1 MAQDSKL
8 SEELLHFLEKQLD
21 DLTWVDP
28 DEIPNIDLYMDQVTT
43 FMEDHLGALRR
54 TENEK
59 ILTKTMI
66 NNYAKNRLL
75 PPPKRKKYSKDHL
88 ILLLFIYYY
97 KGVLS
102 LQDIQTLLG
111 PLTERYFPSDNPKS
125 DSKSSA
131 RSDPKSSDPAASAA
145 QPKRE
150 ISEIYRTILSLEQD
164 EIQSLKE
171 KAAEIEEKASA
182 AFPDA
187 EGEEKDFLLLFTTI
201 NLFAFDTFLMKQMME
216 RLLDH
221 YSDHS
226 QDKK

>member
-43 FMEDHLGALRR
+43 FMEDHLEALRR
-54 TENEK
+54 TDNEK

-125 DSKSSA
+125 DPKSSA
-131 RSDPKSSDPAASAA
+131 RSDPKNSDPAASAA

-164 EIQSLKE
+164 EVQSLKE
-171 KAAEIEEKASA
+171 KSAEIEEKASA

-187 EGEEKDFLLLFTTI
+187 ESEEKDFLLLFTTI